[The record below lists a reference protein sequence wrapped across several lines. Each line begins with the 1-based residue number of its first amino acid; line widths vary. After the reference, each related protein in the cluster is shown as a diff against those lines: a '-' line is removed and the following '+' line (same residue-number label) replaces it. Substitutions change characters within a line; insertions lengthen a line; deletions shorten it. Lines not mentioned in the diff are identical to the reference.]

1 MKNKFSKIIMA
12 MSGKRTTRDGKIA
25 SEAATS
31 DAILVKKPILNKN
44 NYVEECQ
51 MKSFIGIRPSSP
63 MVKAVPRFV
72 LPLQEIRSS

>member
-1 MKNKFSKIIMA
+1 ME
-12 MSGKRTTRDGKIA
+12 REQQVTEKIA
-25 SEAATS
+25 SEVATS